1 MINDLQILNGNLE
14 LKFNPYTYEY
24 TVKVDSDI
32 ESLEFSYN
40 LEPDCYINIRNN
52 TLDNKENI
60 VYVDVYNVDNTITYT
75 FLVTKDEENSVSGID
90 NYKKS
95 LEIVNNESINIL
107 YVQCL
112 GIGLVLT
119 IIILFSIIFRRK
131 KHN

>member
-52 TLDNKENI
+52 TLDNKENM
-60 VYVDVYNVDNTITYT
+60 VYVDVYNIDKTITYT
-75 FLVTKDEENSVSGID
+75 FLVTKEEENSVSGID
-90 NYKKS
+90 DYKKS

>member
-52 TLDNKENI
+52 TLDNKENT
-60 VYVDVYNVDNTITYT
+60 VYVDIYNIDNTITYT
-75 FLVTKDEENSVSGID
+75 FLVTKDTENSVSGID
-90 NYKKS
+90 DYKKS

>member
-24 TVKVDSDI
+24 TVKVDSNI

-52 TLDNKENI
+52 TLDNKENM
-60 VYVDVYNVDNTITYT
+60 VYVDVYNIDKTITYT
-75 FLVTKDEENSVSGID
+75 FLVTKEEENSVSGID
-90 NYKKS
+90 DYKKS

>member
-24 TVKVDSDI
+24 TVKVDSNI

-52 TLDNKENI
+52 TLDNKENM
-60 VYVDVYNVDNTITYT
+60 VYVDIYNIDNTITYT
-75 FLVTKDEENSVSGID
+75 FLVTKEEENSVSGID
-90 NYKKS
+90 DYKKS

-131 KHN
+131 KHS

>member
-24 TVKVDSDI
+24 TVKVDSNI

-52 TLDNKENI
+52 TLDNKENM
-60 VYVDVYNVDNTITYT
+60 VYVDVYNIDKTITYT
-75 FLVTKDEENSVSGID
+75 FLVTKEEENSVSGID
-90 NYKKS
+90 DYKKS

-131 KHN
+131 KHS